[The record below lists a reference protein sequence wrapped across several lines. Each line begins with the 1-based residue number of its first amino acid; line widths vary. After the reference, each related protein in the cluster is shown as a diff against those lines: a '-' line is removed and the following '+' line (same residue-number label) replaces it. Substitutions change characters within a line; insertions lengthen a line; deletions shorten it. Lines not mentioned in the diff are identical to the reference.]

1 MRMRNTDFNIM
12 ITDFN
17 LTFLLHKAVTAWK
30 TNGYGKK
37 ISKAYAKTELFSYQ
51 TFSELGIYLQKQFR
65 Y

>member
-1 MRMRNTDFNIM
+1 MRMRMRNTDFNIM

-37 ISKAYAKTELFSYQ
+37 ISKCVISL
-51 TFSELGIYLQKQFR
+51 R
-65 Y
+65 